1 MRYSFFSIARQAL
14 NSHQG
19 WTEAWKKPQLQSR
32 YDVVIIGGGGHGLAT
47 AYYLAK
53 RNSGLRVAVL
63 ERGWIGGGNTGRNT
77 TVVRSQ
83 YFLRENADFYEH
95 SLKLWETLT
104 QELNFNLMFSQRG
117 VVTLCHSFH
126 DMESSTNH
134 YNAVRLNGIDSDTLT
149 REQLK
154 VMLQDLN
161 YDADARFPISGA
173 VIQRRAGV
181 ARHDAVAW
189 GFARA
194 ASRLGVDIIEN
205 CEVTGIDINKN
216 SVSGVRTSKGN
227 VRCDKIGIC
236 VAGHTSEIARM
247 AGLKLPIETHLLQAM
262 VTEPVKPFLHTAVA
276 SAALHCYISQTDK
289 GELLI
294 GGGIDGYNSYSQRGT
309 WPKIEEVV
317 SGAVSMFPRLRG
329 LRLMRTWA
337 GVMDM
342 TMDGSPIIGKTP
354 VKHLYI
360 DGGWCIGGFKA
371 IPGAGWCFAHTIID
385 DEPHPLNAAFSLERF
400 RTGRLLSEQGG
411 GNTPHRQAH

>member
-14 NSHQG
+14 NSHKG

-53 RNSGLRVAVL
+53 LNSGLRVAVL

-77 TVVRSQ
+77 TVVRSN
-83 YFLRENADFYEH
+83 YFLKENADFYEH
-95 SLKLWETLT
+95 SLKLWENLT

-117 VVTLCHSFH
+117 VVQLCHSFH
-126 DMESSTNH
+126 DMEGSTNR
-134 YNAVRLNGIDSDTLT
+134 YNALRLNGIDSDVLT
-149 REQLK
+149 RTQLQA
-154 VMLQDLN
+154 MLPDLN
-161 YDADARFPISGA
+161 YAPDARFPISGA

-194 ASRLGVDIIEN
+194 ASGLGVDIIEN
-205 CEVTGIDINKN
+205 CEVTDIDVDMN
-216 SVSGVRTSKGN
+216 VVTGVRTSKGN

-236 VAGHTSEIARM
+236 VAGHTSEVARL

-276 SAALHCYISQTDK
+276 SSALHCYISQTDK

-317 SGAVSMFPRLRG
+317 SGAISMFPRLRG

-371 IPGAGWCFAHTIID
+371 IPGAGWCFAHTIVD
-385 DEPHPLNAAFSLERF
+385 DKPHPLNAAFSLERF